1 MSTIL
6 TAVGSSTLLL
16 FAGSTLLAFL
26 LAVAATPIVG
36 ALARRFGLMDIPGG
50 RRRHPEPIPRIGG
63 LGIAVAFGLAIFA
76 FWLVDRLT
84 GHPFLIPVEVRTP
97 RLRLAGASD
106 ELVERLVPLVR
117 GAAHGTGGPA
127 AAGGATLLQNHRHR
141 TR

>member
-16 FAGSTLLAFL
+16 FAGSTLLAFI
-26 LAVAATPIVG
+26 LAVVATPIVG
-36 ALARRFGLMDIPGG
+36 ALARRLGLMDIPGG

-76 FWLVDRLT
+76 FWLVDRLN

-97 RLRLAGASD
+97 RFTLTAM
-106 ELVERLVPLVR
+106 
-117 GAAHGTGGPA
+117 AA
-127 AAGGATLLQNHRHR
+127 
-141 TR
+141 